1 MTAQIESGARLGPYE
16 IVSRIGAG
24 GMGEVW
30 RARDARIG
38 REIAIKVLPES
49 FAADADRL
57 QRFEQEARAAGTLN
71 HPNLVTIFELGTHE
85 GAPFIAMELLDGE
98 TLRERL
104 DRGPVPPRKAIEY
117 AVQMANGLAAAHEKG
132 VVHRDLKPENI
143 FVTLDGRLKILDFG
157 LAKLTQPDVV
167 PDDATVARPRHR
179 DTAPGTVM
187 GTAGY
192 MSPEQ
197 VRGQYVDHRT
207 DIFAFGAILYE
218 VLSGRRAFHR
228 DTAADTMSAILNED
242 PPDLASSAQHIS
254 PAVDR
259 VVRRCL
265 EKQPA
270 ERFQSARDLG
280 FALEAVTASGIN
292 SVVDVPDKPRPR
304 YRLAVIV
311 AAVLLALAAGAA
323 IDRMIAS
330 RRKPKAQSFRQMTF
344 AKGIVYNA
352 RFSPDGKT
360 IVYDGSFDGAP
371 SSLFTTRDDSPGAR
385 PLLDAPRLL
394 SVSSKGELAIL
405 VKAHFLYHFQF
416 RGTLA
421 RVALG
426 GGTPREVI
434 ENVREAD
441 WSPDGSELAIIRD
454 AGGLC
459 RLEFPAGR
467 VLFSTQGYLA
477 NPRVSP
483 DGKMVAFFNHPLDGD
498 DRGSLEVVDL
508 AGHRTTLFETG
519 GAEEG
524 LAWRPDSKEIWFT
537 AATEGA
543 NTQLRASSIRGELRT
558 IIGTPGGVIV
568 QDIAPDGRVLLCRDS
583 IRSYLLV
590 HRPGDAG
597 ERDVS
602 WLDQGLVSGLSPD
615 GKILAF
621 TEQSEAAGPTYAAC
635 IRDLSGGAP
644 VRLGNGNSGGLSPDG
659 RYILTQDPDTG
670 ALSAL
675 PTGAG
680 EAHRLPTPA
689 RFRSRGSSVRWL
701 PNGSG
706 VVLFGVE
713 DDRSAGYVID
723 FPNAAAHP
731 IAGAATVVNAS
742 DIAVTLDS
750 RAVAVGDRT
759 SGRLFVVPLDGS
771 KPWPV
776 AGARPFERPLAWA
789 DAKTLY
795 VRIGRDVPAA
805 IDLLDVTT
813 GQRRPWKSL
822 GPADRSGQ
830 PTIYGLAM
838 TSDGSTYAYDV
849 LQELTDLFLV
859 DGLS

>member
-38 REIAIKVLPES
+38 RDLAIKVLPES

-57 QRFEQEARAAGTLN
+57 QRFELEARAAGTLN

-98 TLRERL
+98 TLREKL

-167 PDDATVARPRHR
+167 PDDATLARPRHR

-218 VLSGRRAFHR
+218 MLSGRRAFHR

-242 PPDLASSAQHIS
+242 PPELASSAQHIS

-280 FALEAVTASGIN
+280 FALEAVTASGTN
-292 SVVDVPDKPRPR
+292 AVVDVPDTRPRSR

-311 AAVLLALAAGAA
+311 AVALLALAAGAA
-323 IDRMIAS
+323 IDRMMAS
-330 RRKPKAQSFRQMTF
+330 RRKPKTQSFRQMTF

-360 IVYDGSFDGAP
+360 IVYDGSFGGAP

-385 PLLDAPRLL
+385 PLLDATRLL
-394 SVSSKGELAIL
+394 SVSSKGELAVL
-405 VKAHFLYHFQF
+405 VKTQFLYHFQF

-434 ENVREAD
+434 ESVREAD

-454 AGGLC
+454 ADGVC

-467 VLFSTQGYLA
+467 VLFSTHGYLA

-483 DGKMVAFFNHPLDGD
+483 DGKMVAFFHHPLDGD

-543 NTQLRASSIRGELRT
+543 NTQLRASSMRGELRT
-558 IIGTPGGVIV
+558 VIGTPGGVIV
-568 QDIAPDGRVLLCRDS
+568 QDIAPDGRLLLCRDS
-583 IRSYLLV
+583 IRSYLLA
-590 HRPGDAG
+590 HRPGDAA

-602 WLDQGLVSGLSPD
+602 WLDQGAVAGLSPD

-644 VRLGNGNSGGLSPDG
+644 VRLGSGNCIGLSPDG
-659 RYILTQDPDTG
+659 RYVLAQDPDTG
-670 ALSAL
+670 ALTAL
-675 PTGAG
+675 PVGAG
-680 EAHRLPTPA
+680 EAHRIPVPA
-689 RFRSRGSSVRWL
+689 GLHIGSVRWL
-701 PNGSG
+701 PNGTG
-706 VVLFGVE
+706 IVVFGVE
-713 DDRSAGYVID
+713 SDRTAAYVID
-723 FPNAAAHP
+723 FPNAAAHRL
-731 IAGAATVVNAS
+731 AGAASVVTAS
-742 DIAVTLDS
+742 DIAVALDS
-750 RAVAVGDRT
+750 RAVAVMDR
-759 SGRLFVVPLDGS
+759 SSRRLVVLPFDGS

-776 AGARPFERPLAWA
+776 AGAKPFERPLAWA

-795 VRIGRDVPAA
+795 VRTGRDVPSVV
-805 IDLLDVTT
+805 DLLDVTT

-822 GPADRSGQ
+822 GPADRTGQ
-830 PTIYGLAM
+830 PTIYGIAM
-838 TSDGSTYAYDV
+838 TSDGSTYAYDM

-859 DGLS
+859 DGLT